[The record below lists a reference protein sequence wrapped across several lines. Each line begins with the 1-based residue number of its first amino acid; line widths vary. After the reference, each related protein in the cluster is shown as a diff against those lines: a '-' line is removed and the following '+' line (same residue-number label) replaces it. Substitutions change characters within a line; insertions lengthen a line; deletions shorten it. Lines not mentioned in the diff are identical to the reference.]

1 MFYFKACKSFFFI
14 YTKPLT
20 MKKLIFLLL
29 FPISL
34 YAQLNDSIYWN
45 TPYFIINYSEILEGP
60 RSIRYTVACHSG
72 TASRSGMEF
81 YKEKNIHTSDNK
93 DYEANEWDKGHM
105 APAASFNCNR
115 DMLFSTFTYINSSPQ
130 HQSLNRGVWKKLEV
144 RERELATKGAVRVF
158 IRVEYP
164 TTPIRVTAGAAIPFG
179 YYKELKVGN
188 NRECYYFKN
197 MIPKTSDLEAYK
209 CPCRNVIK

>member
-1 MFYFKACKSFFFI
+1 
-14 YTKPLT
+14 
-20 MKKLIFLLL
+20 MKNLLL
-29 FPISL
+29 LLLLPVSL
-34 YAQLNDSIYWN
+34 LAQLRDSVYFNN
-45 TPYFIINYSEILEGP
+45 THFTINYSETLEGP
-60 RSIRYTVACHSG
+60 RSIRYKVLCPTG

-144 RERELATKGAVRVF
+144 RERELATKGEVRVF

-164 TTPIRVTAGAAIPFG
+164 TAPVRVTTGAAIPLG
-179 YYKELKVGN
+179 YYKEVKVGN

-197 MIPKTSDLEAYK
+197 VQPNTSDLQTYK

>member
-1 MFYFKACKSFFFI
+1 
-14 YTKPLT
+14 
-20 MKKLIFLLL
+20 MKNLLL
-29 FPISL
+29 LLLLPVSL
-34 YAQLNDSIYWN
+34 LAQLRDSVYFNN
-45 TPYFIINYSEILEGP
+45 THFTINYSETLEGP
-60 RSIRYTVACHSG
+60 RSIRYTVLCPTG

-93 DYEANEWDKGHM
+93 DYEANQWDKGHM

-144 RERELATKGAVRVF
+144 RERELATKGEVRVF

-164 TTPIRVTAGAAIPFG
+164 TAPVRVTTGAAIPLG
-179 YYKELKVGN
+179 YYKEIKVGN

-197 MIPKTSDLEAYK
+197 MQPSTSDLQTYK

>member
-1 MFYFKACKSFFFI
+1 
-14 YTKPLT
+14 
-20 MKKLIFLLL
+20 MKNLLL
-29 FPISL
+29 LLLLPVSL
-34 YAQLNDSIYWN
+34 LAQLRDSVYFNN
-45 TPYFIINYSEILEGP
+45 THFTINYSETLEGP
-60 RSIRYTVACHSG
+60 RSIRYKVLCPTG

-81 YKEKNIHTSDNK
+81 YKEKNIHTSDNR

-144 RERELATKGAVRVF
+144 RERELAIKGEVRVF

-164 TTPIRVTAGAAIPFG
+164 TTPVRVTTGAAIPLG
-179 YYKELKVGN
+179 YYKEVKVGN
-188 NRECYYFKN
+188 SRECYYFKN
-197 MIPKTSDLEAYK
+197 AQPSTSDLQTYK
-209 CPCRNVIK
+209 CPCRNVTN

>member
-1 MFYFKACKSFFFI
+1 
-14 YTKPLT
+14 
-20 MKKLIFLLL
+20 MKRLLFLFL

-34 YAQLNDSIYWN
+34 FGQLRDSV
-45 TPYFIINYSEILEGP
+45 YFNNNNFTVNYSETLEGP
-60 RSIRYTVACHSG
+60 RSIRYTVLCPTG

-81 YKEKNIHTSDNK
+81 YTEKSIKTSDHK

-115 DMLFSTFTYINSSPQ
+115 DMLYATFTYVNSSLQ
-130 HQSLNRGVWKKLEV
+130 QQSLNRGVWKKLEI
-144 RERELATKGAVRVF
+144 RERELAMENDVKVF

-164 TTPIRVTAGAAIPFG
+164 TSPMRVTTGAAIPLG

-188 NRECYYFKN
+188 RRECYYFKN
-197 MIPKTSDLEAYK
+197 VTPVSKELSDYK
-209 CPCRNVIK
+209 CNCRNVIK

>member
-1 MFYFKACKSFFFI
+1 
-14 YTKPLT
+14 
-20 MKKLIFLLL
+20 MKNLLL
-29 FPISL
+29 LLLLPVSL
-34 YAQLNDSIYWN
+34 FAQLRDSVYFNN
-45 TPYFIINYSEILEGP
+45 THFVINYSETLEGP
-60 RSIRYTVACHSG
+60 RSIRYKVLCPTG

-81 YKEKNIHTSDNK
+81 YKEKNIHTSDNR

-115 DMLFSTFTYINSSPQ
+115 NMLFSTFTYINSSPQ

-179 YYKELKVGN
+179 YYQELKVGN
-188 NRECYYFKN
+188 NRDCYYFKN
-197 MIPKTSDLEAYK
+197 MIPTTSDLEVYK